1 MKKRK
6 KNSFPVKPA
15 LLLGAAGLLLLTST
29 VGSTR
34 AALTLYSEDYAA
46 QVNMSNIGV
55 ALLENDTTVSEQTYG
70 KDEASA
76 EGTLLENTFPK
87 EEDAKFTPGMPYKE
101 VLQVKNT
108 GDIDIYVRV
117 ILTRSWQSDVDQDG
131 EKEKDTMLSPSLI
144 DLQLAEDSGWIVDES
159 ETYSDERIVLYYTHA
174 VPPEGV
180 TEALSDAIRIDPQI
194 AQYVTVNEEGEYEY
208 IYDGYS
214 FCLEAEVNAV
224 QTHNAAD
231 AIKSAWGV
239 DVTVT
244 DDDGGTITSVN

>member
-1 MKKRK
+1 
-6 KNSFPVKPA
+6 
-15 LLLGAAGLLLLTST
+15 
-29 VGSTR
+29 
-34 AALTLYSEDYAA
+34 
-46 QVNMSNIGV
+46 
-55 ALLENDTTVSEQTYG
+55 
-70 KDEASA
+70 
-76 EGTLLENTFPK
+76 
-87 EEDAKFTPGMPYKE
+87 MPYKE
-101 VLQVKNT
+101 VLKVKNT

-159 ETYSDERIVLYYTHA
+159 DTYSDERIVLYYTHA
-174 VPPEGV
+174 VPPEGE

-194 AQYVTVNEEGEYEY
+194 AQYVTVNEEGDYEY

>member
-1 MKKRK
+1 M
-6 KNSFPVKPA
+6 
-15 LLLGAAGLLLLTST
+15 
-29 VGSTR
+29 
-34 AALTLYSEDYAA
+34 
-46 QVNMSNIGV
+46 
-55 ALLENDTTVSEQTYG
+55 
-70 KDEASA
+70 
-76 EGTLLENTFPK
+76 
-87 EEDAKFTPGMPYKE
+87 
-101 VLQVKNT
+101 
-108 GDIDIYVRV
+108 
-117 ILTRSWQSDVDQDG
+117 
-131 EKEKDTMLSPSLI
+131 
-144 DLQLAEDSGWIVDES
+144 DES